1 MGTMMDKILLVGLD
15 SLATSAV
22 TSAAPILKA
31 QIFEAADAAEMAHL
45 TRKNEFALVILDQGI
60 TATIQELDKQL
71 QALSLSPATTLLII
85 VPSDQSPVSF
95 HTGVP
100 GGVIDSLPR
109 PLTPALLTGKI
120 RPLLHIHRLQQELL
134 SCQKLL
140 QDQQNKNQQ
149 WQQSLAQQSHYL
161 NMLSVRDGLT
171 GLFNRRQLGITL
183 EENLQKARQ
192 ENTDLALLLVD
203 IDYFNETNRVAGQHF
218 GDSILN
224 QFAARLT
231 QNSRDEDL
239 CFRFGGADFIV
250 LLPGMNKTA
259 AKEQAEKIRLACSE
273 HPFTSGNHSRTVTV
287 SISIVTL
294 LDNCPKDVD
303 EFLTMA
309 DKAMY
314 QAKSQGRN
322 RIVVYDLDHTGQSSK
337 IDSISLLQET
347 LRRILEKTKDSS
359 IASIQ
364 ILTQNVTGT
373 PQDDHVHLAAQ
384 YIHLICGRLGLPNSI
399 LETFTNALILYNCF
413 RSLLYRE
420 LLTKKETFSREERKV
435 LQDLPYKLAELTQHF
450 DYFANERTMLLC
462 QGEHYDGSGYPEGLS
477 GDEIPLASR
486 IFSLADSLA
495 AMNADR
501 PHRKRLTPLAII
513 DELRKGAGTQWDP
526 SLVLLAL
533 DIVHEQQLIPLDEK
547 LLTQTKLQIT
557 QQITGSA
564 SQPKSSLPQKSSHS

>member
-1 MGTMMDKILLVGLD
+1 MMDKILLVGLD
-15 SLATSAV
+15 SFATSAI
-22 TSAAPILKA
+22 TAAAPTLKA
-31 QIFEAADAAEMAHL
+31 QIFEAADTAEM
-45 TRKNEFALVILDQGI
+45 TRLARKHVFALLILDQAI
-60 TATIQELDKQL
+60 TTTARELDELL
-71 QALSLSPATTLLII
+71 QPLSLSTATTLLVI
-85 VPSDQSPVSF
+85 VPSEQSPVLL

-100 GGVIDSLPR
+100 GGFIDSIAH
-109 PLTPALLTGKI
+109 PLTAALLSGKI
-120 RPLLHIHRLQQELL
+120 QPLLHIHHLQQKLL
-134 SCQKLL
+134 SCQSLL
-140 QDQQNKNQQ
+140 QDQQIKNHQ

-171 GLFNRRQLGITL
+171 GLFNRRQLGLTL
-183 EENLQKARQ
+183 EEKLREAR
-192 ENTDLALLLVD
+192 EESTDLALLLVD

-250 LLPGMNKTA
+250 LLPGMNKAA

-287 SISIVTL
+287 SIAIVTL

-322 RIVVYDLDHTGQSSK
+322 RIVVYDLDHSGQSGK

-347 LRRILEKTKDSS
+347 LLRILEKTKDSS

-373 PQDDHVHLAAQ
+373 PQNDHVHLAAQ
-384 YIHLICGRLGLPNSI
+384 YIHLLCGRLGLPNTI

-420 LLTKKETFSREERKV
+420 LLTKKETFSREERKL

-462 QGEHYDGSGYPEGLS
+462 QGEHYDGSGYPEGLA

-501 PHRKRLTPLAII
+501 PHRKRLTPHAII
-513 DELRKGAGTQWDP
+513 EELRKGAGTQWDP
-526 SLVLLAL
+526 SLVLLSL
-533 DIVHEQQLIPLDEK
+533 DIMHEQQLIPLDEK
-547 LLTQTKLQIT
+547 LLAQTKLQIT
-557 QQITGSA
+557 QQITGCA
-564 SQPKSSLPQKSSHS
+564 SQPRPSLPQTNSDT